1 VRQIRSILPVVLAG
15 ALMLALAACTSESAP
30 TTGSRTQPPGEPIL
44 LEADC
49 LDLEQGGQHLALD
62 VVQGLHALD
71 LDSAALNADFSAGH
85 LNVHQLAWVLLGAR
99 NEKDADGVLFVYAT
113 DRTSSF
119 PATESMRRT
128 IAESAGTSAKVRQLD
143 LGRTTVAGLP
153 AETAAVTSKNG
164 EFDAWTLTSGKT
176 RFIVF
181 AHQEPDA
188 GAFDLSERVPDLF
201 TSGSCADG

>member
-15 ALMLALAACTSESAP
+15 ALMLVLAACTSESAP
-30 TTGSRTQPPGEPIL
+30 TKDSRTPRGEPIL
-44 LEADC
+44 LEANC

-71 LDSAALNADFSAGH
+71 LATAALNADFTAGK
-85 LNVHQLAWVLLGAR
+85 LDVHQLAWLLLGAR

-113 DRTSSF
+113 ERTSSF

-128 IAESAGTSAKVRQLD
+128 IAESAGTSAKVTDLD

-164 EFDAWTLTSGKT
+164 EFDAWTFTSGRT

-181 AHQEPDA
+181 AHQQPDA
-188 GAFDLSERVPDLF
+188 GAFDLSERVPGLF
-201 TSGSCADG
+201 ASGSCADS